1 MQNSRKTD
9 KRATKH
15 LEQMFGAQQGPYDTT
30 VGQLAMGTQVFP
42 SGQAGTSAASRPP
55 PLLGTMTDPGGM
67 GLTEYSDQYSP
78 AGGHLSSGGRSPLVN
93 RARSPY
99 AAPQSG
105 PHAKRH
111 SLGAIHQ
118 YSGMNLSPTYV
129 VSPIHSPASAG
140 PPQRFS
146 LPALDLTQLPRYNDM
161 PWLSP
166 PFAQD
171 DIANRMGGAPLL
183 SRSRSFNGLLEPSL
197 YQGQQTE
204 LNRARS
210 FSDVHHAPLGAQLT
224 MSPLINAFAGMEMP
238 GMDMATDPP
247 HLNRI
252 PELHMYNSSG
262 ASPLMQQQQQQA
274 QRNPSDVFGF
284 GQQAAFAESMSSR
297 GQPHPGQIPE
307 SIDELQ
313 PSLSFPANQL
323 FSHGVE
329 SFAMPKRTPSLT
341 VWDVNVQA
349 QPLGSMSQEIAAIL
363 AQTADEQDIG
373 SLLETLNNPLHF
385 PP

>member
-15 LEQMFGAQQGPYDTT
+15 LEQMFGAQQGPYDNTI
-30 VGQLAMGTQVFP
+30 GQLAMGTQVFP
-42 SGQAGTSAASRPP
+42 SGTTGTGMADRPP
-55 PLLGTMTDPGGM
+55 PLLGAMTDPGGM
-67 GLTEYSDQYSP
+67 GLAEYSDQFSP
-78 AGGHLSSGGRSPLVN
+78 AGGHVSSGGRSPLVN

-99 AAPQSG
+99 AAPQTG

-118 YSGMNLSPTYV
+118 YSGINLSPTHV
-129 VSPIHSPASAG
+129 ISPTHSPGIFTG
-140 PPQRFS
+140 PAQRFS
-146 LPALDLTQLPRYNDM
+146 LPALDATQLPRYNDM

-171 DIANRMGGAPLL
+171 DMASRMGGGQGQAPML

-197 YQGQQTE
+197 YSGQQAE

-210 FSDVHHAPLGAQLT
+210 FSDVTHAPLSAQLT
-224 MSPLINAFAGMEMP
+224 MSPLISAFAGMEMP
-238 GMDMATDPP
+238 AEPT
-247 HLNRI
+247 HLNQL
-252 PELHMYNSSG
+252 PMYGSGG
-262 ASPLMQQQQQQA
+262 ASPYMQQQQQQQV

-307 SIDELQ
+307 SIEELQ
-313 PSLSFPANQL
+313 PSLSFPANQI
-323 FSHGVE
+323 FSNGIE
-329 SFAMPKRTPSLT
+329 SFAMPKRNPSLT
-341 VWDVNVQA
+341 VWDVNAQV

-385 PP
+385 QP